1 MVSTRPTRC
10 GQRGFLM
17 AASLL
22 LLLLMGLFTLTLVR
36 KWEHEDRV
44 AKERDLLWIGAQFRA
59 ALASYANATP
69 IGMAEAP
76 RQLEELLRDRRGPQE
91 IQHLR
96 RLYLDPM
103 TGKADWA
110 LVRSVRGTIAGIHST
125 SQGRPMVRDGLW
137 PVERQFADAKRY
149 ADWVFAP
156 SPWLMRTTTPMAPAP
171 APAAESAPVQ

>member
-1 MVSTRPTRC
+1 MVIASSARER
-10 GQRGFLM
+10 QRGYLM

-36 KWEHEDRV
+36 KWEHEDRA

-59 ALASYANATP
+59 ALASYAIATP
-69 IGMAEAP
+69 VGMTEAP
-76 RQLEELLRDRRGPQE
+76 RRLEDLLRDRRGPQE

-110 LVRSVRGTIAGIHST
+110 VVRSARGTIAGIHST
-125 SQGRPMVRDGLW
+125 SQGKPMARDGLW

-149 ADWVFAP
+149 SDWVFAP
-156 SPWLMRTTTPMAPAP
+156 SPWLLRPATPAASVP
-171 APAAESAPVQ
+171 APAADSAPAQ

>member
-1 MVSTRPTRC
+1 MVSATSVRER
-10 GQRGFLM
+10 QRGYLM

-36 KWEHEDRV
+36 KWEHEDRA
-44 AKERDLLWIGAQFRA
+44 AKERDLLWIGAQFRG
-59 ALASYANATP
+59 ALASYAIATP
-69 IGMAEAP
+69 VGMTDAP

-103 TGKADWA
+103 TGKADWGV
-110 LVRSVRGTIAGIHST
+110 VRSARGTIAGVHST
-125 SQGRPMVRDGLW
+125 SQGKPMARDGLW

-149 ADWVFAP
+149 FDWVFAP
-156 SPWLMRTTTPMAPAP
+156 SPWLLRPAVPAAAPT
-171 APAAESAPVQ
+171 APAAESTPAQ